1 MDNYSIRLPN
11 RFDFSYHKTF
21 NQEVESLVAKTG
33 IKEIQLDF
41 SQVNYLDSSALG
53 MLVLLSK
60 KNEKGV
66 RAKLIIKGAHGGAL
80 EILEIA
86 KMTKIYAFI

>member
-21 NQEVESLVAKTG
+21 NREVESLVVKTG
-33 IKEIQLDF
+33 ITEIQLDF
-41 SQVNYLDSSALG
+41 AQVNYLDSSALG